1 VTLPQLFYILLSLNA
16 LVISLIAQLKVVE
29 DVLLKQHVW
38 LLTLM
43 LLVQPPS
50 MEQFVNGILMY
61 AEIKIVKIS
70 LDLHTLH
77 VKGREVVAQLEQM
90 ENVLKLRIVKIL
102 QSELLVFKVQ
112 MDHVYG

>member
-1 VTLPQLFYILLSLNA
+1 
-16 LVISLIAQLKVVE
+16 
-29 DVLLKQHVW
+29 
-38 LLTLM
+38 
-43 LLVQPPS
+43 

-61 AEIKIVKIS
+61 VEIRIVKIS
-70 LDLHTLH
+70 LALHILH
-77 VKGREVVAQLEQM
+77 VKGKEVVAQLEQM

>member
-1 VTLPQLFYILLSLNA
+1 
-16 LVISLIAQLKVVE
+16 
-29 DVLLKQHVW
+29 
-38 LLTLM
+38 M

-70 LDLHTLH
+70 QDLLMQH
-77 VKGREVVAQLEQM
+77 VKGKEVVVLLEQM

-102 QSELLVFKVQ
+102 QLELLVFKVQ